1 MNLQQFKEYAKEYS
15 LIPVYEVIT
24 ADLLTPVLA
33 YLKIR
38 EKGKQNF
45 LLESVE
51 KSANMA
57 RYSFIGQN
65 PIKIFSNE
73 AYSITEQTN
82 GSTDVYDKSIFEYIR
97 AEIKKYRQPKI
108 DGLPDFTG
116 GIVGF
121 LGYENI
127 SLIERVIEFDSH
139 KQAKD
144 EVFDNPDSIF
154 GMYLLT
160 IKQTWRPHSI
170 QQKVNYLNFDL
181 I

>member
-65 PIKIFSNE
+65 PIKIFSNK

-82 GSTDVYDKSIFEYIR
+82 GSTDV
-97 AEIKKYRQPKI
+97 
-108 DGLPDFTG
+108 
-116 GIVGF
+116 
-121 LGYENI
+121 NI
-127 SLIERVIEFDSH
+127 
-139 KQAKD
+139 
-144 EVFDNPDSIF
+144 
-154 GMYLLT
+154 
-160 IKQTWRPHSI
+160 
-170 QQKVNYLNFDL
+170 
-181 I
+181 